1 MWIVFEG
8 LDKSGKGTLE
18 KEVLKATNFKH
29 IIIDRG
35 PAGYF
40 VFDAIFERCTDE
52 GILNYAK
59 NLAIME
65 TSKDFVVIY
74 CKVPFDIAMQRI
86 HEHNETCPYDYERAQ
101 QMYDSCIEDFY
112 KKQGIKVIEV
122 DTTKSIE
129 ECVKIIIEKLQ
140 EV

>member
-18 KEVLKATNFKH
+18 REVLKATNFKH

-40 VFDAIFERCTDE
+40 VFDYIFERCTDE
-52 GILNYAK
+52 GTTNYAK
-59 NLAIME
+59 NLALME
-65 TSKDFVVIY
+65 TSKDFVVVY
-74 CKVPFDIAMQRI
+74 CKVPFDIAMKRI
-86 HEHNETCPYDYERAQ
+86 YEHNEICPYDYERAQ
-101 QMYDSCIEDFY
+101 QTYDNCIEDFY
-112 KKQGIKVIEV
+112 KKNGIKVIEV